1 MADSLERM
9 NARAFSRLGKDAVLR
24 GDTPVK
30 VIIERSVA
38 LTGEYGEVVSRRDVA
53 DMPSSATPKSR
64 DSLQIGA
71 QVRTIDTILED
82 DGLSVRCV
90 LL

>member
-1 MADSLERM
+1 MEDPFAKM
-9 NARAFSRLGKDAVLR
+9 NKGLFARIGQDAVLR
-24 GDTPVK
+24 GSEPVRA
-30 VIIERSVA
+30 IIEHSVA
-38 LTGEYGEVVSRRDVA
+38 LTGEYGQVVSRRDVA
-53 DMPSSATPKSR
+53 DMPSDAAPKSR
-64 DSLQIGA
+64 DTLQIGA

>member
-1 MADSLERM
+1 MDSFERM
-9 NARAFSRLGKDAVLR
+9 NSMTLSRLGKDAVLR

-30 VIIERSVA
+30 VIIERGVA
-38 LTGEYGEVVSRRDVA
+38 LTGEYGQVVSRRDVA
-53 DMPSSATPKSR
+53 DMTSSAAPKSR
-64 DSLQIGA
+64 DSLLIGGL
-71 QVRTIDTILED
+71 VRTIDTILED